1 MEFCHWVL
9 EYLQHINF
17 SGFMPFWSECLPL
30 YELNDYLF
38 IIYLYLIQKLIF
50 LFTEWLSSL
59 SWNLFK
65 SCDLIFFTN
74 FFPTLEKLLNKLI
87 IKVDVDD
94 VDVYID
100 NWTSFY

>member
-1 MEFCHWVL
+1 MVVFSIL
-9 EYLQHINF
+9 E
-17 SGFMPFWSECLPL
+17 S
-30 YELNDYLF
+30 
-38 IIYLYLIQKLIF
+38 IQKLWPNI
-50 LFTEWLSSL
+50 LH
-59 SWNLFK
+59 
-65 SCDLIFFTN
+65 